1 MVEHSSGQRV
11 GTGVVGKGL
20 IELTDFQVESRHE
33 GSALVRRLLVKPLRI
48 QIKMLLP
55 VVGSRCPLRASK
67 HMWLAMPTPIPN
79 ENAYSASPVF

>member
-33 GSALVRRLLVKPLRI
+33 GFALVRRLPVKPLRI
-48 QIKMLLP
+48 QTKNVVASGWVEMSFESFKAH
-55 VVGSRCPLRASK
+55 VVGDANTHPQGKCL
-67 HMWLAMPTPIPN
+67 
-79 ENAYSASPVF
+79 